1 MMRASDTDRDEIVE
15 RLRHAAAEGRLAAE
29 ELDERVRRA
38 LVAVTY
44 GDLSA
49 LVADLPTPGA
59 PSGARRVLTPQRRIA
74 AWSWSV
80 ARTHPGAIVLL
91 IPFVMV
97 VGAVLLSMAVVSLVL
112 VAVAFGAQSSCC
124 GRRRRH
130 TWASIS

>member
-49 LVADLPTPGA
+49 LVADLPAPGA
-59 PSGARRVLTPQRRIA
+59 APRRTFNPQRRTA
-74 AWSWSV
+74 AWTWRV

-91 IPFVMV
+91 IPFVVV

-112 VAVAFGAQSSCC
+112 VALAFGAQSSCC